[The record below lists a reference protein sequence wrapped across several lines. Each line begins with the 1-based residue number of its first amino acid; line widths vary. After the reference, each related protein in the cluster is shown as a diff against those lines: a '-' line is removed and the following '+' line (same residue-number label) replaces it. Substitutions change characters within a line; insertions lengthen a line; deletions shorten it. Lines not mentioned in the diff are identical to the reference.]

1 MKIIKGLL
9 AISILI
15 TVISASFLAYYQS
28 VDNIEKVMSYRSIY
42 SLSQLTYIISLT
54 VYSVRHSRR
63 KLFGLLVL
71 VPILYWNTSAQI
83 IYRYFYEQYSLILS
97 YNIFVSRA
105 IYIVI
110 AYLLIQ
116 ETNRRVYF
124 SMLVYSVFVIVTN
137 LVERLFGFE
146 SLIIMQGGLVVF
158 YLSMLFILYS
168 RFEKREE

>member
-1 MKIIKGLL
+1 
-9 AISILI
+9 
-15 TVISASFLAYYQS
+15 
-28 VDNIEKVMSYRSIY
+28 MSYRSIY